1 MLLPMLLPLAASC
14 VVAVDAPSPCVVV
27 VATAFLAAWAASAD
41 AAAYAAADA
50 PGRCCVYLVVF
61 CFWFL
66 VTSGAHAPME

>member
-1 MLLPMLLPLAASC
+1 MLLPMPLAALC
-14 VVAVDAPSPCVVV
+14 YRVVVVVV
-27 VATAFLAAWAASAD
+27 VATAFLAACAASAD